1 MYEISTQKF
10 SGPLDLLLQLVEK
23 NNFEITEISLA
34 KVTQD
39 YLSYIEDQTLVA
51 SEELADFLVIA
62 ATLLLIKSK
71 TLLPVLTMEPEEEE
85 EILDLEHKLQLYKK
99 YKEKGGEIY
108 QLWQRGFFLFTR
120 APWKDVAV
128 QFLPPPHLSVSDL
141 AESFKKILAGFE
153 ESKPLEEKKIAR
165 IVSLRERI
173 QELIE
178 KLTQGQSYSLTE
190 LAGGKTNKEQKMDLI
205 VTFLAVLYL
214 AKKNLIKIKQEKNF
228 SSLWISSQK

>member
-39 YLSYIEDQTLVA
+39 YLSYIENQALVA

-85 EILDLEHKLQLYKK
+85 EILDLEYRLQLYKK
-99 YKEKGGEIY
+99 YKEKGKEIQ
-108 QLWQRGFFLFTR
+108 QLWQKRYFLFTR

-128 QFLPPPHLSVSDL
+128 QFSPPLNFSVSNL

-153 ESKPLEEKKIAR
+153 EVKPLEEKKIAR

-178 KLTQGQSYSLTE
+178 KLTQGQNYNLKE
-190 LAGGKTNKEQKMDLI
+190 LVVKDANKDQKMDLI

-214 AKKNLIKIKQEKNF
+214 AKENLIKIKQDKNF